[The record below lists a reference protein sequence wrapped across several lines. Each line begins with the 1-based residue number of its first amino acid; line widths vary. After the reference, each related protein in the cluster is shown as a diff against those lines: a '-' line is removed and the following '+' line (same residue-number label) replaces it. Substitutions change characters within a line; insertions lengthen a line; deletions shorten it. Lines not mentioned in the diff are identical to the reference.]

1 MPQFEIGQPE
11 LVNLHHYTFLID
23 QHALIDL
30 ETNLM
35 THIHTVNERLLNHV
49 YFSTQKTN
57 SYEKM
62 QPLDLVKKSKKLY
75 HSFLNAAL
83 TQEFLQRYIGLGFS
97 EINPT
102 EKDVNS
108 LTQTVF
114 YETDLMSMQANRQS
128 YEFEKECINQMAR
141 STLRKY
147 NRRVEGGR
155 DMKQKYRMSLKIG
168 QGFTF
173 SKYNTLMHFLNVLE
187 CYWHNPDLSN
197 IQVLGKDIRVLLVLS
212 CQKIFFHKGHA
223 GYYYYGPFEK
233 SSSYSGY
240 ELDLAVASS
249 TERLVP
255 TVSEQKR
262 GGYNQ
267 LIITDRVYEYEYL
280 RNILSEMFRRANGV
294 RLKTDNEV
302 LNLCLLSLM
311 LDFGLYQEYV
321 GLLHLPFLNCL
332 QHQSDTR
339 ELQVEIANLIYEFDR
354 KNTVYSVTRN
364 RVEELIFE
372 TSYRFLVNKSFPL
385 ESPQFKLIQSLNSD
399 PDYQSYVLFCKIYM
413 SLCQINKS
421 VEVDYYKVYCDSEFR
436 IIIPQNYSKSTSDY
450 LENITKHYT
459 FSERENIMMY
469 DDLPIFDLRGPEQP
483 EIKLFRIRFDSATEI
498 QSMVKYMEFTNVFRV
513 LGSGDRYLV
522 FIADNVLLVEVLE
535 PSETSIRINKIAVEV
550 ATVFFNEAISF
561 IPCFK
566 YSESEDV
573 VLFTSSNIQCLVDK
587 GGQFSSDYYGM
598 KHELIECIISDE
610 VFIDLN
616 DDHVFKSFKL
626 SELLTESKVVI
637 YFPDYILQISD
648 RSQLINLLDFAI
660 HIRNVSFFILILF
673 FLRRCSVSLEF
684 IDDEKTTKIS
694 GPWREAILYVLG
706 RANPNSHYDSIFKR
720 QFLELDQHQDVP
732 LSNFIDV
739 MCENFMKYQRF
750 IDGTYQ
756 IIPTIKQ
763 REFLKRIICAKEC
776 FHFSEVGS
784 GKTKGKRIIHLW
796 HV

>member
-1 MPQFEIGQPE
+1 
-11 LVNLHHYTFLID
+11 
-23 QHALIDL
+23 
-30 ETNLM
+30 
-35 THIHTVNERLLNHV
+35 
-49 YFSTQKTN
+49 
-57 SYEKM
+57 
-62 QPLDLVKKSKKLY
+62 
-75 HSFLNAAL
+75 
-83 TQEFLQRYIGLGFS
+83 
-97 EINPT
+97 
-102 EKDVNS
+102 
-108 LTQTVF
+108 
-114 YETDLMSMQANRQS
+114 
-128 YEFEKECINQMAR
+128 
-141 STLRKY
+141 
-147 NRRVEGGR
+147 
-155 DMKQKYRMSLKIG
+155 
-168 QGFTF
+168 
-173 SKYNTLMHFLNVLE
+173 
-187 CYWHNPDLSN
+187 
-197 IQVLGKDIRVLLVLS
+197 
-212 CQKIFFHKGHA
+212 
-223 GYYYYGPFEK
+223 
-233 SSSYSGY
+233 
-240 ELDLAVASS
+240 
-249 TERLVP
+249 
-255 TVSEQKR
+255 
-262 GGYNQ
+262 
-267 LIITDRVYEYEYL
+267 
-280 RNILSEMFRRANGV
+280 
-294 RLKTDNEV
+294 
-302 LNLCLLSLM
+302 
-311 LDFGLYQEYV
+311 
-321 GLLHLPFLNCL
+321 
-332 QHQSDTR
+332 
-339 ELQVEIANLIYEFDR
+339 
-354 KNTVYSVTRN
+354 
-364 RVEELIFE
+364 
-372 TSYRFLVNKSFPL
+372 
-385 ESPQFKLIQSLNSD
+385 
-399 PDYQSYVLFCKIYM
+399 
-413 SLCQINKS
+413 
-421 VEVDYYKVYCDSEFR
+421 
-436 IIIPQNYSKSTSDY
+436 
-450 LENITKHYT
+450 
-459 FSERENIMMY
+459 MMY